1 MVLVAPVSQAA
12 DNTGATTSQPTKTY
26 SLAQVKRHHTAGN
39 CWSIVGK
46 NVYSLSGWVG
56 KHPGGKGVI
65 VKMCGK
71 NGTALFNSRHRSSR
85 SAKAA
90 LSRYKIGTVR

>member
-1 MVLVAPVSQAA
+1 
-12 DNTGATTSQPTKTY
+12 
-26 SLAQVKRHHTAGN
+26 
-39 CWSIVGK
+39 
-46 NVYSLSGWVG
+46 VYNLTGWVG

-71 NGTALFNSRHRSSR
+71 NGTALFNSQHRSSR

>member
-1 MVLVAPVSQAA
+1 MVLVAPASQAA
-12 DNTGATTSQPTKTY
+12 DSAGATTSQPTKTY
-26 SLAQVKRHHTAGN
+26 SVTQVKRHHTAAN
-39 CWSIVGK
+39 CWSIVGN
-46 NVYSLSGWVG
+46 NVYNLTGWVG

-71 NGTALFNSRHRSSR
+71 NGTGLFNSRHRSSR